1 MTQSRMLFLYCF
13 FRWQNFLLKW
23 KLLSFSENGK
33 TSLFQWILSS
43 LPPSVLSLSQN
54 IEKIENKK
62 NNDINT
68 SVVIIII
75 IVDIGTNTPLPPPT
89 LRNQFL
95 SNANIE
101 KVKKEWK
108 KYFWFCF
115 SRPLQRL
122 RPFSPV
128 TMMQPLK
135 TGKKLVRLFE
145 IFSFTV

>member
-101 KVKKEWK
+101 KVKKKRMK
-108 KYFWFCF
+108 KIFLILFF
-115 SRPLQRL
+115 TTFAKAS
-122 RPFSPV
+122 PFQSSDDDAA
-128 TMMQPLK
+128 
-135 TGKKLVRLFE
+135 FE
-145 IFSFTV
+145 NR